1 VVDQQLKCGGDV
13 SVLAIIQSDGA
24 AGHGILPRCGPKSLS
39 PSRIVHAS
47 AGLWKRFSAGIG
59 AIALWH
65 LAHFLISSARLCMP
79 IVQQSSGFD
88 PDLCGALADCSAGSR
103 IIMAKSHLK
112 LVSPTTEN
120 RTVTPRRPTNAELR
134 SREYLTAR
142 EAVAALKQICRTLIE
157 DGKIRV
163 APARARKQFAAR

>member
-1 VVDQQLKCGGDV
+1 VEEVFRRHRGDCLV
-13 SVLAIIQSDGA
+13 
-24 AGHGILPRCGPKSLS
+24 
-39 PSRIVHAS
+39 
-47 AGLWKRFSAGIG
+47 
-59 AIALWH
+59 ALGT
-65 LAHFLISSARLCMP
+65 FLDFVRA
-79 IVQQSSGFD
+79 SGFD